1 MISSDQIIEQLDQ
14 LKLHGMSQVYAAVQ
28 NLSIQQRPTADELIN
43 RMLEAEFR
51 SKTSQR
57 TQMYLKLS
65 NIRYDAVLENITCN
79 PSRNLSRDELLT
91 LASGQYIQ
99 QAENVLITGATGCG
113 KSYLACALG
122 RQGCELGYK
131 VLYMG
136 MGRLVEKLALARLD
150 GSYLKLLNQW
160 ERIPLIIIDDFGLI
174 PLEYQVKVTL
184 LQILEDRYGKRS
196 TVIVSQLPVSVWHQY
211 LNEPTLA
218 DAIMDRLS
226 SSAHRIDLKGES
238 LRNKKVIK

>member
-28 NLSIQQRPTADELIN
+28 NLAIQQRPTADELIN

-65 NIRYDAVLENITCN
+65 NIRYDAVLENITCS

-99 QAENVLITGATGCG
+99 QAENVLITGSTGCG

-136 MGRLVEKLALARLD
+136 MGRMVEKLALARLD
-150 GSYLKLLNQW
+150 GTYLKLLNQW
-160 ERIPLIIIDDFGLI
+160 ERIPLIIIDDFGLV

-184 LQILEDRYGKRS
+184 LQMLEDRYGKRS

>member
-28 NLSIQQRPTADELIN
+28 NLAIQQRPTADELIN

-65 NIRYDAVLENITCN
+65 NIRYDAVLENITCS

-184 LQILEDRYGKRS
+184 LQMLEDRYGKRS

-238 LRNKKVIK
+238 LKNKKLNK

>member
-28 NLSIQQRPTADELIN
+28 NLAIQQRPTADELIN

-65 NIRYDAVLENITCN
+65 NIRYDAVLENITCS

-160 ERIPLIIIDDFGLI
+160 ERIPLIIRVCCL
-174 PLEYQVKVTL
+174 T
-184 LQILEDRYGKRS
+184 
-196 TVIVSQLPVSVWHQY
+196 H
-211 LNEPTLA
+211 N
-218 DAIMDRLS
+218 
-226 SSAHRIDLKGES
+226 
-238 LRNKKVIK
+238 

>member
-1 MISSDQIIEQLDQ
+1 MISSNQIIEQLDQ

-28 NLSIQQRPTADELIN
+28 NLAIQQRPTADELIN

-65 NIRYDAVLENITCN
+65 NIRYDAVLENITCS

-184 LQILEDRYGKRS
+184 LQMLEDRYGKRS

-238 LRNKKVIK
+238 LRNKKLNK

>member
-51 SKTSQR
+51 HKTSQR

-99 QAENVLITGATGCG
+99 QAENVLITGSTGCG

-136 MGRLVEKLALARLD
+136 MGRLVEKLTLARLD
-150 GSYLKLLNQW
+150 GTYLKLLNQW
-160 ERIPLIIIDDFGLI
+160 ERIPLIIIDDFGLV

-184 LQILEDRYGKRS
+184 LQMLEDRYGKRS

>member
-28 NLSIQQRPTADELIN
+28 NLAIQQRPTADELIN
-43 RMLEAEFR
+43 RMLEAEFI

-65 NIRYDAVLENITCN
+65 NIRYDAVLENITCS

-184 LQILEDRYGKRS
+184 LQMLEDRYGKRS

-238 LRNKKVIK
+238 LRNKKLNK

>member
-28 NLSIQQRPTADELIN
+28 NLAIQQRPTADELIN

-65 NIRYDAVLENITCN
+65 NIRYDAVLENITCS

-184 LQILEDRYGKRS
+184 LQMLEDRYGKRS

>member
-14 LKLHGMSQVYAAVQ
+14 LKLHGMSQVYVSVQ
-28 NLSIQQRPTADELIN
+28 NLAIQQRPTADELIN

-57 TQMYLKLS
+57 TQIYLKLS

-91 LASGQYIQ
+91 LAGGQYIQ

-160 ERIPLIIIDDFGLI
+160 ERIPLIIIDDFGLV
-174 PLEYQVKVTL
+174 PLDYQVKVTL
-184 LQILEDRYGKRS
+184 LQMLEDRYGKRS

-226 SSAHRIDLKGES
+226 ASAHRIDLKGES
-238 LRNKKVIK
+238 LRNKKVNK

>member
-65 NIRYDAVLENITCN
+65 NIRYDAVLENITCS

-99 QAENVLITGATGCG
+99 QAENVLITGSTGCG

-150 GSYLKLLNQW
+150 GTYLKLLNQW
-160 ERIPLIIIDDFGLI
+160 ERIPLIIIDDFGLV

-184 LQILEDRYGKRS
+184 LQMLEDRYGKRS

-226 SSAHRIDLKGES
+226 SSAHRLDLKGES

>member
-28 NLSIQQRPTADELIN
+28 NLAIQQRPTADELIN

-65 NIRYDAVLENITCN
+65 NIRYDAVLENITCS

-184 LQILEDRYGKRS
+184 LQMLEDRYGKRS

-226 SSAHRIDLKGES
+226 SSAHRIDLKG
-238 LRNKKVIK
+238 

>member
-28 NLSIQQRPTADELIN
+28 NLAIQQRPTADELIN

-65 NIRYDAVLENITCN
+65 NIRYDAVLENITCS

-122 RQGCELGYK
+122 RQGCELGNK
-131 VLYMG
+131 VLSMG

-184 LQILEDRYGKRS
+184 LQMLEDRYGKRS

-211 LNEPTLA
+211 LNESTLA